1 MPRPQPFEIRDS
13 PIAGRGAFALRRIA
27 KGERVAEY
35 IGERITHAEA
45 DRRYDDDSMHEH
57 HTFLFTVS
65 SRTVIDATV
74 DGNDSRYINH
84 SCDPNCE
91 SEVVRGRVYVLAVRE
106 IAEGEELHYDYAYQ
120 RDGTESEV
128 EETQYRCRCGTRRC
142 RGSIMEP
149 RDDFLRRQRSEAR
162 ARSRAA
168 ARRRYGRAGQTRT
181 TRAETMRSSNGKSRA
196 R

>member
-1 MPRPQPFEIRDS
+1 VPRPQPFEIRDS

-27 KGERVAEY
+27 KGERVTEY

-65 SRTVIDATV
+65 GRTVIDATV

-91 SEVVRGRVYVLAVRE
+91 SEVVRGRVYVLALRD

-128 EETQYRCRCGTRRC
+128 EEGQYRCRCGTRLC

-162 ARSRAA
+162 ARSRAE

-181 TRAETMRSSNGKSRA
+181 TRAETMRSSSGKSRA

>member
-35 IGERITHAEA
+35 VGERITHAEA

-91 SEVVRGRVYVLAVRE
+91 SEVVRGRVYILALRE
-106 IAEGEELHYDYAYQ
+106 IAAGEELHYDYAYQ

-128 EETQYRCRCGTRRC
+128 EESQYRCRCGTRRC

-149 RDDFLRRQRSEAR
+149 RDDFLRRQRAESR

-168 ARRRYGRAGQTRT
+168 TKRRYGRAGQTRT
-181 TRAETMRSSNGKSRA
+181 TRAETMRSSSGKSRA

>member
-1 MPRPQPFEIRDS
+1 MPTPQPFEIRES
-13 PIAGRGAFALRRIA
+13 SIAGRGAFATRRIR

-35 IGERITHAEA
+35 VGERVTHEEA
-45 DRRYDDDSMHEH
+45 DVRYDDDSMDEH

-65 SRTVIDATV
+65 SRTVIDATR

-91 SEVVRGRVYVLAVRE
+91 SEIVRGRVYIVALRDIAV
-106 IAEGEELHYDYAYQ
+106 GEELHYDYAYQ
-120 RDGTESEV
+120 RDGTETDAQEQ
-128 EETQYRCRCGTRRC
+128 QYRCRCGTRRC

-149 RDDFLRRQRSEAR
+149 REEFLRRQR
-162 ARSRAA
+162 AA
-168 ARRRYGRAGQTRT
+168 ARERTRRYGRSGQTRT
-181 TRAETMRSSNGKSRA
+181 TRAETMRSSSGKSRA